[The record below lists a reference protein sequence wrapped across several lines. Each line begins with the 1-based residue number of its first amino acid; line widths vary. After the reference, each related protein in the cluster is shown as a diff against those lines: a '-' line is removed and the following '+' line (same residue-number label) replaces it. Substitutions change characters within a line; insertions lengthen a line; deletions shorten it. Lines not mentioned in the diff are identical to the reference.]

1 MTKCV
6 LEDVLRTVVL
16 KTGNT
21 LRKRSVKEFTAKED
35 IVCRVPIFLN
45 IVLHQIYFSGIY
57 KICNT
62 TNRSNLDC

>member
-6 LEDVLRTVVL
+6 LEDVLRTAVL
-16 KTGNT
+16 KTGDT
-21 LRKRSVKEFTAKED
+21 FRKRSVTEFTAKED
-35 IVCRVPIFLN
+35 TICRVPIFLN